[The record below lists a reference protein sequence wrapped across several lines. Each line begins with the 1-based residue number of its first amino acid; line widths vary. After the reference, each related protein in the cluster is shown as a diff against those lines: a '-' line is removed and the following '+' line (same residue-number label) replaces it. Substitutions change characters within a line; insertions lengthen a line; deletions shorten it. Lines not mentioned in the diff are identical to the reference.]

1 MCRSVGVPEDRS
13 FLALESPI
21 SIQCFKNNFEIM
33 HLFKGQTTLE
43 YYCLKKTSIYP
54 PVLMNLVEKK
64 RYDTQ
69 LFEMC
74 HAVKF
79 AKTKI

>member
-1 MCRSVGVPEDRS
+1 
-13 FLALESPI
+13 
-21 SIQCFKNNFEIM
+21 M